1 MADYDE
7 EKYERLANEL
17 RALYVD
23 AEQVML
29 RRVAKRIAK
38 GVTQPGWTEKKAA
51 EISAARQEIEEA
63 IQNLEDRARE
73 AWTPAIEESYRKGW
87 VSGKTDIERFG
98 DTVGTTHL
106 SPNSLKAASILQELD
121 QSISAADRRILRQF
135 DDEYAGIIGKAS
147 ALMATGSITTR
158 EAVQQ
163 ALTEFAD
170 AGISGFTD
178 RAGRRWELGNYAE
191 MAVLTAIEKA
201 SVEGYTDTM
210 QAYGYDLAIISSHAG
225 SCPLCE
231 AWEGVIVS
239 VSGENTEYP
248 SLDEAEGAGAFH
260 PRCLHH
266 LETYYEGISEKKW
279 GGKLRSGP
287 REIEEPS
294 KQYTQRSLQR
304 YNERQ
309 IRKYKRRMA
318 VAVTPEA
325 ERRAY
330 NKVRQWQAAQRQLID
345 DSDGQL
351 LRQYQRE
358 GGRQNLRLQ
367 GKLIRV
373 QTKEADLIIKTPSFK
388 LPSSEYKKTLE
399 KRFKHGWRPL
409 RSLYTKIVPD
419 GGAVSNGAANKAEYD
434 HATRSIVMNFS
445 KDAINPRMVGTTWYH
460 EHGHYIDYNSGLGGI
475 QLSKDQK
482 FRDALKSD
490 FDKYVSEWQKSH
502 GLRPY
507 QKQATATGIQ
517 QEISALSNHLNG
529 VSDLFGALS
538 GNTMVG
544 NWGHK
549 KGYWND
555 PDNAPAEAFAH
566 MTDALMSKKD
576 AEKAFKTYFPSALK
590 RYKELIKEADK
601 TWKE

>member
-23 AEQVML
+23 AEHVML

-63 IQNLEDRARE
+63 IQNLEERARE

-279 GGKLRSGP
+279 GGKLRSEP
-287 REIEEPS
+287 RELEEPS

-367 GKLIRV
+367 SKPIRIRPPQALTIRSPIEQRHTGKGV
-373 QTKEADLIIKTPSFK
+373 PGAIIHIGRP
-388 LPSSEYKKTLE
+388 LNNRQKTLLDRLP
-399 KRFKHGWRPL
+399 KTGSRVVVRK
-409 RSLYTKIVPD
+409 KD
-419 GGAVSNGAANKAEYD
+419 VS
-434 HATRSIVMNFS
+434 M
-445 KDAINPRMVGTTWYH
+445 KD
-460 EHGHYIDYNSGLGGI
+460 L
-475 QLSKDQK
+475 
-482 FRDALKSD
+482 
-490 FDKYVSEWQKSH
+490 
-502 GLRPY
+502 
-507 QKQATATGIQ
+507 
-517 QEISALSNHLNG
+517 SALTAST
-529 VSDLFGALS
+529 
-538 GNTMVG
+538 GNEFAMFTKGGERLIVRG
-544 NWGHK
+544 NAYRTPIG
-549 KGYWND
+549 
-555 PDNAPAEAFAH
+555 
-566 MTDALMSKKD
+566 
-576 AEKAFKTYFPSALK
+576 
-590 RYKELIKEADK
+590 IKEA
-601 TWKE
+601 KELREEGYRWSGHTHPGIDHNCLQASSGDIGVLNVFGQEFSVIYNSIGAYQVFS